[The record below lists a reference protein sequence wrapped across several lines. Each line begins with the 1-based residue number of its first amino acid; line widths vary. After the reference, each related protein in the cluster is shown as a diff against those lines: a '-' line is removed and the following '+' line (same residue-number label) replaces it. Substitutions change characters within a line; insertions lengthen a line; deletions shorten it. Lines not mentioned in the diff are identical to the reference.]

1 MQCISSTGA
10 FLLYMIYGVC
20 GALGF
25 VQNNV
30 LNFNLGSFS
39 YDEVIKNFTT
49 RSAMSCVIECL
60 NVAMLTPPCTH
71 TVTNQ
76 LGQGRVQCTLLEAGN
91 GTNQLAMFEDGKKLW
106 MNGICNYTNMG
117 CRIREW

>member
-1 MQCISSTGA
+1 MQCIHSTGA
-10 FLLYMIYGVC
+10 FLLSMIYGVC

-39 YDEVIKNFTT
+39 YDEVIKNFTS

-60 NVAMLTPPCTH
+60 NVAMLTQPCTH

-76 LGQGRVQCTLLEAGN
+76 LGRERVQCTLLHAGN
-91 GTNQLAMFEDGKKLW
+91 GTNQLAIGSKGRKLW
-106 MNGICNYTNMG
+106 MNCKFFLMDRNKL
-117 CRIREW
+117 